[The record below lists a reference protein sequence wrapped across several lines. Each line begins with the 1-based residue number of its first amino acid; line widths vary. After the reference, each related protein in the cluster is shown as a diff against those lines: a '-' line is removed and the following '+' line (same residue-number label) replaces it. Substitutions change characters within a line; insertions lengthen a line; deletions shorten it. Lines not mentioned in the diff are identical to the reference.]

1 MMEMQ
6 EKAAEVE
13 TGGDTAKK
21 LNDEAAVPDAGAGVE
36 EEIKFDN
43 QPAQGEDKV
52 ADDLVAPAR
61 DAIN

>member
-21 LNDEAAVPDAGAGVE
+21 LNDEAAVPDAGE
-36 EEIKFDN
+36 EEEHKFDN

-61 DAIN
+61 VQ